1 MAKLGLA
8 GMISGMGQGLERGL
22 QQMQSGF
29 IQQGLQDADRA
40 FQSEKLKLQMEHAER
55 LQLGSIGAAAE
66 QNRLNR
72 EQAVTLEDRREKGAT
87 DRSKA
92 AIDAGKENAQTQ
104 AGTHIVAAGMQAAS
118 HEKISEQTLAANK
131 EIARLKYIGD
141 TRVAKA
147 SDLKETRALIGDLW
161 SSRDTLV
168 KEIGKAMADPIEKE
182 QNKLTLSKI
191 DKDIAYYQEIFDTAL
206 GTAKPE
212 RPQPKKFVLPDMGGT
227 PAPSV
232 GTPAPLGGTPAPG
245 PQSSAPP
252 ARGLVQTAIPE
263 ALQSPGSVPQSFGER
278 LTDSLV
284 DAMPGSYRPPAVQIV
299 PRRP

>member
-1 MAKLGLA
+1 MGALGLA
-8 GMISGMGQGLERGL
+8 GAISGMGQGVERGL

-29 IQQGLQDADRA
+29 IQQGLQDADRQ

-55 LQLGSIGAAAE
+55 LQQGSIGAAAE

-72 EQAVTLEDRREKGAT
+72 EQAVTLHQQTETGAT

-92 AIDAGKENAQTQ
+92 AIEAGKENAQTQ

-118 HEKISEQTLAANK
+118 HEKISKQTLAANK

-168 KEIGKAMADPIEKE
+168 KEIGKVMADPIEKE

-206 GTAKPE
+206 GTEKPE
-212 RPQPKKFVLPDMGGT
+212 RPQPKKFVLPDMGGS
-227 PAPSV
+227 PAPS
-232 GTPAPLGGTPAPG
+232 A
-245 PQSSAPP
+245 
-252 ARGLVQTAIPE
+252 
-263 ALQSPGSVPQSFGER
+263 VPQSRVAPSPQSGLANS
-278 LTDSLV
+278 LT
-284 DAMPGSYRPPAVQIV
+284 PGKTMEELYGK
-299 PRRP
+299 